1 MWLEIQ
7 GENELSGGLETKNT
21 SDRLPHFL
29 K

>member
-1 MWLEIQ
+1 MWLEIP
-7 GENELSGGLETKNT
+7 GENELSGGLEMKNK